1 MRTGEKKKAA
11 PGQRF
16 GTSGRTDRQG
26 KRRANGKWHAHGLHR
41 VCVLPGRRVS
51 GLSSLWTA
59 GSSFALRVTVTPRGR
74 LSSGRRAGTLAPVRL
89 TSYGRG
95 GPPRGDHPGTCP
107 QGIPPP
113 QPRDESS
120 DARRGSPGDRTEGSG
135 PRKPMSSKAI
145 GATGKHM
152 HEGSESPEAER
163 IITPPSVQAHCS
175 KRP

>member
-74 LSSGRRAGTLAPVRL
+74 LSSGRRAGTLAPLRL

-95 GPPRGDHPGTCP
+95 GPPRGDHPRYLPAGHPATTTP
-107 QGIPPP
+107 RRVQRRTQGK
-113 QPRDESS
+113 PRRPHRGKRTAEADELQG
-120 DARRGSPGDRTEGSG
+120 DRRHREAHARRKR
-135 PRKPMSSKAI
+135 
-145 GATGKHM
+145 
-152 HEGSESPEAER
+152 ES
-163 IITPPSVQAHCS
+163 
-175 KRP
+175 